1 MPYATIGVGIY
12 FVCVGVC
19 VCVVFFFSQAML
31 LVLSYVTCNL
41 VGRSVLAYGRDGT
54 YRHVSAAFALTPAGG
69 IYMMVLY
76 TISLVAE

>member
-1 MPYATIGVGIY
+1 
-12 FVCVGVC
+12 
-19 VCVVFFFSQAML
+19 ML